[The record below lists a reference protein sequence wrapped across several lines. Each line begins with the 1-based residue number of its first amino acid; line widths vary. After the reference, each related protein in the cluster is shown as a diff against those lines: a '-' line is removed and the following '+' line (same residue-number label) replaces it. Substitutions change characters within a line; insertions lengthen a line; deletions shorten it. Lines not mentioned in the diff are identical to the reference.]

1 MRNLVAPPVN
11 IQELSLQMLS
21 FGKCNAVYQ
30 KINLAKLVLHLF
42 EERVKQRVVNDIALR
57 INRIV
62 QFLHERDTPLLCP
75 RLVGSAYPAAS
86 LVKLFGNVPCYAFVI
101 CNAENYCFLAFQVDC
116 ETHFIASEK

>member
-30 KINLAKLVLHLF
+30 KINLAKL
-42 EERVKQRVVNDIALR
+42 
-57 INRIV
+57 
-62 QFLHERDTPLLCP
+62 FLHERDTPLLCP